1 MEQQKMNGEQLLH
14 LSYQTCQW
22 WNAVFVQARRFL
34 DASEAS
40 HGGTPWDEE
49 NEGSMLVVERMFFI
63 TAIYHAIEDLRKLEI
78 EMQRRNDNSLQPVLE
93 SIQAV
98 ASFEDIKNMR
108 DMNEHGLDYLVGK
121 GQKPDQYQ
129 LTVHREHYKLTTTP
143 AWTFINGN
151 EGIMLFGNVEI
162 IKLLSTMKEHLP
174 LVREKTKEIF
184 NKEPLGQSGKEEF
197 Q

>member
-1 MEQQKMNGEQLLH
+1 MRRDVEKLKLNSEQLLH

-22 WNAVFVQARRFL
+22 WNAVFIQAKRFV
-34 DASEAS
+34 DASNAN
-40 HGGTPWDEE
+40 HGGTPWDREDG
-49 NEGSMLVVERMFFI
+49 GSILIAERMFFI
-63 TAIYHAIEDLRKLEI
+63 TAIYHAIEDLRKLGI

-121 GQKPDQYQ
+121 GQKPEQYQ
-129 LTVHREHYKLTTTP
+129 LAVHTKHGKLTITP
-143 AWTFINGN
+143 AWTFSDGN

-162 IKLLSTMKEHLP
+162 IKLLSTMKEQSPFVL
-174 LVREKTKEIF
+174 EKTKEIF
-184 NKEPLGQSGKEEF
+184 NKGLLE
-197 Q
+197 

>member
-1 MEQQKMNGEQLLH
+1 MRYDVEQQEMNSEQLLH

-34 DASEAS
+34 DASEVS
-40 HGGTPWDEE
+40 HGDTPWDEGG
-49 NEGSMLVVERMFFI
+49 GSMLVVERMFLI
-63 TAIYHAIEDLRKLEI
+63 TAIYHAIEDLRKLGI

-121 GQKPDQYQ
+121 GRKPDQYQ

-143 AWTFINGN
+143 AWTFIDGN
-151 EGIMLFGNVEI
+151 EGIMLLGNVEI
-162 IKLLSTMKEHLP
+162 TKLLLVMKEHLP
-174 LVREKTKEIF
+174 LVHGKTKEIF
-184 NKEPLGQSGKEEF
+184 NKEPLG
-197 Q
+197 